1 MEKCFT
7 EPKAI
12 GSPPNAFKIAI
23 EFLEKIKAIH
33 VLDCPAGEGVFS
45 SVLLQKGYKVV
56 AGDVYPKQFKLSD
69 ISCDFVDLN
78 DKLPYDNNTFDAVV
92 CLNGLQRVWARGRAM
107 QEFARILKPAGH
119 LIISFPNNSDLRRRL
134 LFLLTGSVTWNVIG
148 PPSICSPEVENPA
161 SCFRYPMTLANVLSG
176 IDSVGFECELIR
188 STHWSKSAI
197 VLSPFILWLKLFSIL
212 APKRYKNVF
221 DKKLFRIKE
230 CTSIDA
236 LLGAFLVVVSQKP
249 E

>member
-1 MEKCFT
+1 
-7 EPKAI
+7 
-12 GSPPNAFKIAI
+12 
-23 EFLEKIKAIH
+23 
-33 VLDCPAGEGVFS
+33 
-45 SVLLQKGYKVV
+45 
-56 AGDVYPKQFKLSD
+56 
-69 ISCDFVDLN
+69 
-78 DKLPYDNNTFDAVV
+78 
-92 CLNGLQRVWARGRAM
+92 M

-176 IDSVGFECELIR
+176 IDSVGFKCELIR

-221 DKKLFRIKE
+221 DKKLFRVKLLPPEAVACFIRPGR
-230 CTSIDA
+230 CDIFNVFYSNNFLCLSSIS
-236 LLGAFLVVVSQKP
+236 LSFFCCHFTYFLIRSSSNPTVLTQYPRDQKCRP
-249 E
+249 QNFLPTLSYF